1 MGIIAISGASRGI
14 GRSIALRFAKEGWN
28 LALCSKTPE
37 HLDKLTRELQD
48 LGHQGTVLA
57 RVADFEHRQEV
68 LDFAEA
74 VNQSFDHLDVLVNNA
89 GIFIPGS
96 IVSEPEGAL
105 ERMMNINLFSTYH
118 LTRALL
124 PCLQRSQQAH
134 IFNMASTAS
143 LKAYPNGGAY
153 SISKFAL
160 LGFSK
165 NLREELKPR
174 RIRVTSICPGP
185 TRTDS
190 WAGYEAPEERM
201 MKPEDL
207 AEIIWTSYHL
217 SAQTVVEDI
226 LLRPMEGDIPAES

>member
-14 GRSIALRFAKEGWN
+14 GRAIALRFAREGWD

-37 HLDKLTRELQD
+37 HLDNLYRELKN
-48 LGHQGTVLA
+48 LGNRATILTQ
-57 RVADFEHRQEV
+57 VADFEHRQEV
-68 LDFAEA
+68 LDFAGA
-74 VNQSFDHLDVLVNNA
+74 VKQTFDRLDILVNNA

-96 IVSEPEGAL
+96 IASEPDGVL

-124 PCLQRSQQAH
+124 PWLQRSGQAH

-153 SISKFAL
+153 SISKYAL

-174 RIRVTSICPGP
+174 RIRVTSLCPGP

-190 WAGYEAPEERM
+190 WAGFEAPEDRM
-201 MKPEDL
+201 MNPEDL
-207 AEIIWTSYHL
+207 AEVIWSSYHL

-226 LLRPMEGDIPAES
+226 LLRPMEGDIPAEN